1 MAEAKILYAVRKMA
15 DLLIDANLLQGAEE
29 QVKLLKD
36 ELQCMQRFVRDAS
49 KKKDREEKIRGWL
62 SDVADVTHDADA
74 IIDALFLKV
83 ETAKRCIESRGEL
96 AYIPKHPYTL
106 IAKQIELL
114 RSKLRDIEIARERY
128 GIQDLVREETEQ
140 FWRELQFS
148 VRQNDK
154 QLVGVEEDV
163 ELLLRK
169 VILEKTET
177 LSTTGIVGAVGIG
190 KSTLARRIYELAV
203 ASKRYV
209 KCVWVAVSG
218 ESMTPKDVIK
228 EVILNFLNPL
238 QDKLEEAKKL
248 EELPLSGIQQELQDS
263 VEGAQLFLVLDD
275 VRQEAQWESI
285 ATVFTSE
292 DKGSALLLTSHNED
306 IVKHAGYVHEMKT
319 LDPNKSWDL
328 FTNKAFIDR
337 VDGGKLPKDLDIIGR
352 EILKKCDGL
361 PLAIALVGG
370 LLRDKNPSK
379 RKWDNVLND
388 MNTNLGSSSILSTIL
403 ELSYRDFPPQLKSCF
418 QYLGLFKERV
428 PIRAEKLVQV
438 WIAQGLV
445 VELEEE
451 EEETKEEI
459 SRGYLD
465 ELINRNMV
473 QVHDFNT
480 DGRVKNCCIHD
491 LVRELSITKAK
502 KEIGLDILK
511 EDGKT
516 QSLSGKPQR
525 HLAIYGGGDQRSI
538 FNSKNINQNETHVLS
553 LFFHGVSS
561 FLIDNPSYLKSF
573 ELLKILDFEDLPL
586 KSVPDTIGLLISL
599 KYLGLRNT
607 KIKSLPESIGRLKNL
622 EVLDVTKVYQV
633 EVDDVLWEMESLRH
647 IHGENI
653 YSEYLLKTHTLKN
666 LQTLGYIYVE
676 NLIPAH
682 LIKMKSLRKLSLWI
696 VVSLNFDGIRFYPLL
711 DMLEN
716 LVCLEIKW
724 GPSSTVKSLELNGL
738 DILQRVTKLKLS
750 GVMKK
755 LPRANELPPNLSY
768 LTLSRTCLYED
779 PMPEL
784 EKLSKLVHL
793 KLDCAYIGRGD
804 MVISE
809 NGFPK
814 LQTLLLYRMWDL
826 KNVRVGK
833 GGIPDLKKLMIR
845 ECNKKLG
852 TGFSEELR
860 WVTTFLQEIIK
871 TN

>member
-1 MAEAKILYAVRKMA
+1 MAEAKILSAVRKMA
-15 DLLIDANLLQGAEE
+15 DLLIDANLLQGADE

-49 KKKDREEKIRGWL
+49 EKQDREEKIGEWL
-62 SDVADVTHDADA
+62 SDVADVTHDADG

-83 ETAKRCIESRGEL
+83 ESAKRSIESRGEL

-114 RSKLRDIEIARERY
+114 RSKLRDIEIARETY
-128 GIQDLVREETEQ
+128 GIQDLVHEETEH

-154 QLVGVEEDV
+154 HLVGIEEDV

-177 LSTTGIVGAVGIG
+177 LSTTGIVGTVGIG

-238 QDKLEEAKKL
+238 QDKLEEAEKL
-248 EELPLSGIQQELQDS
+248 EELPLSRIQQELQDS
-263 VEGAQLFLVLDD
+263 VEDAQLFLVLDD

-285 ATVFTSE
+285 ATVFTGE
-292 DKGSALLLTSHNED
+292 DKGSALLLTSHSKD

-328 FTNKAFIDR
+328 FTNKAFID
-337 VDGGKLPKDLDIIGR
+337 DGGKLPEDLEIIGR

-379 RKWDNVLND
+379 RKWDNVLKD
-388 MNTNLGSSSILSTIL
+388 MNTHLGSSSILSTIL
-403 ELSYRDFPPQLKSCF
+403 ELSYRDLPPQLKSCF

-459 SRGYLD
+459 GRRYLD

-502 KEIGLDILK
+502 KEIGFDILK
-511 EDGKT
+511 EDAKT

-525 HLAIYGGGDQRSI
+525 HLAIYGGGDQRFV
-538 FNSKNINQNETHVLS
+538 FNSKNFNQNETHVRS

-561 FLIDNPSYLKSF
+561 LLIDNPSYLKSF
-573 ELLKILDFEDLPL
+573 ELLKLLDVEDLPL

-599 KYLGLRNT
+599 RYLGLRNT
-607 KIKSLPESIGRLKNL
+607 KIKSLPESLGRLKNL
-622 EVLDVTKVYQV
+622 EVLDITKVRKV

-647 IHGENI
+647 VYGENI

-682 LIKMKSLRKLSLWI
+682 LIKMNSLSKLSLWI

-724 GPSSTVKSLELNGL
+724 GPSSTVKSSELNGL

-755 LPRANELPPNLSY
+755 LPRADELPPNLSY

-784 EKLSKLVHL
+784 EKLSELVHL
-793 KLDCAYIGRGD
+793 KLDCAYIGRED

-809 NGFPK
+809 NRFPK
-814 LQTLLLYRMWDL
+814 LQALLLYRMWDL
-826 KNVRVGK
+826 KNVQVGK
-833 GGIPDLKKLMIR
+833 GAIPELKRLQIR

-860 WVTTFLQEIIK
+860 SVTTFLQEIIK